1 MLQSKQLLLND
12 FSEMTWCKSI
22 KAAVQRC
29 PSCSILMQFINSCK
43 RSVGTPG
50 CTNNRVKP
58 WNSQTT
64 GVAQSNFFYW
74 RCTYVTCVLDSQNKM
89 DTRHPLAEAT
99 LIHIRFA
106 GKQKPRKNSS
116 SGSFIRALA
125 QKPCWHSLHRL
136 SQGALHQPAMG
147 KDFLGQRFSSNKLS
161 EDLKLTFPTV
171 SMRCLWGL
179 TLCWPNP
186 RVTAVSLPRDLCP
199 YATFKILLLFLSEWI
214 SRSLCCSQINAFSFL
229 SSFSLSVPLLS
240 ANPLVAI
247 VAPSV
252 STASCQASWAADW
265 KRSEMVGH
273 GFLPCPPLLHSTA
286 MAQHEGAHWSTHLSK
301 CSTLKG
307 QHLVVKF
314 CSERLLSLRV

>member
-1 MLQSKQLLLND
+1 MTFQKWLGVNLLKPLCSGALPAA
-12 FSEMTWCKSI
+12 FWCNLSI
-22 KAAVQRC
+22 HA
-29 PSCSILMQFINSCK
+29 M

-50 CTNNRVKP
+50 CTNNRLKP

-74 RCTYVTCVLDSQNKM
+74 RCTYVTCVRDSQNKM
-89 DTRHPLAEAT
+89 DTSHPLAEAA

-106 GKQKPRKNSS
+106 WKQKLRKNSLGS
-116 SGSFIRALA
+116 SGPFIRALA
-125 QKPCWHSLHRL
+125 QKPCWHGLHRL

-199 YATFKILLLFLSEWI
+199 YATFKILLLF
-214 SRSLCCSQINAFSFL
+214 
-229 SSFSLSVPLLS
+229 
-240 ANPLVAI
+240 
-247 VAPSV
+247 
-252 STASCQASWAADW
+252 
-265 KRSEMVGH
+265 
-273 GFLPCPPLLHSTA
+273 
-286 MAQHEGAHWSTHLSK
+286 
-301 CSTLKG
+301 
-307 QHLVVKF
+307 
-314 CSERLLSLRV
+314 SLRVDLAFFMLLSNQRLLFLVVLQPLSPAPFSKSSRRYCGSQCEHSELSGILGCWLKEVRDGRSRFPPLPPSSALHCDGPAWGGSLIHTSL